1 MLRRTVLTSL
11 WILVLGVAFAVSADE
26 PYEEIIDQA
35 FAVAATA
42 RVSLENVNGDVSIE
56 AWDRDEVRVHAV
68 KRASSPELLA
78 ELEVEIDATA
88 DLVDIDT
95 HYPSRMRSGHGTSV
109 EYTLTVPRTA
119 RLDSIDLVNGDLLM
133 TGVEGGVE
141 ADSVNGTIRAEGV
154 AGDVDLA
161 TVNGAIE
168 LDASTLGGGDELTL
182 ESVNGGIEVI
192 LPASADGSLDAETV
206 NGSIRTDLGIE
217 VRKGRYIG
225 SSMHGTLGSGTGR
238 LSIETVNGPISV
250 HGR

>member
-1 MLRRTVLTSL
+1 MLRRTALTSL
-11 WILVLGVAFAVSADE
+11 WILVLGVAVAVSADE

-35 FAVAATA
+35 FAVVATA

-68 KRASSPELLA
+68 KRASSPELLS
-78 ELEVEIDATA
+78 ELRVEIDATA

-95 HYPSRMRSGHGTSV
+95 HYPSRMHSGHGTAV

-133 TGVEGGVE
+133 TGVEGGAE

-168 LDASTLGGGDELTL
+168 LDASRFGGGDELTL

-192 LPASADGSLDAETV
+192 LPASADGSVDAETV
-206 NGSIRTDLGIE
+206 NGSIRTDLGLE
-217 VRKGRYIG
+217 VRKGKYVG
-225 SSMHGTLGSGTGR
+225 SSMRGTLVSGAGS